1 MALNPGARLGPYE
14 VVSAIGAGGMG
25 EVYKATDTRLNRTVA
40 IKVMPP
46 RFADDPDMKQR
57 FDREAQTI
65 AGLTHPNICTL
76 HDVGTEA
83 GVSYLVMEFLEG
95 ETLADRIA
103 RGARPASGASSASG
117 IPAPGALTLDDS
129 LRIALA
135 MADALDKAHRQGIV
149 HRDLK
154 PANVM
159 LVKSA
164 GSSTP
169 LVKLV
174 DFGLAKWTTPASDA
188 LAAAPTRADL
198 STPGMLLGTLQ
209 YMAPEQVDGKDAD
222 ARTDIFAFGAV
233 LYEMITG
240 RRAFEGRSQATL
252 ISAIM
257 TGEPPSLM
265 EMLGGTV
272 GERLRPARGAK
283 SPSASEW
290 GWGPT
295 SIREFDHLV
304 QRCLAKDSDDRWQ
317 DAHSVLLQLQWIAKG
332 RSESGVPAAVA
343 AADRKRARVTR
354 IALVVAAAVIAA
366 LAVPTGLYLRGPAPP
381 EAFPLRVPV
390 VALSRSN
397 FAVSPNGREIALVA
411 QPDPQEPAALYIR
424 PVTAATFRR
433 LAGTDDAVLPFWS
446 PDSRSVAFV
455 SAGKLRRVDAS
466 GSAPKDIA
474 PAIDFSGGAWN
485 AANVIVFGTA
495 RGLLR
500 VSAEGGTPEAL
511 TTIDKA
517 ETGHF
522 WPAFLPDGNHFLFTA
537 WSNETAPRAVYV
549 GALDSKD
556 RTKVMPAESNAV
568 YASGHLVFH
577 RAASLFAQPFDA
589 ASRTLSGEAS
599 QVAGTLAFSA
609 GDGRGLFAASTTG
622 VLVFYQGEH
631 TASGRGQTGNSQFAW
646 IGRTGSWIAAAIETG
661 LHGDMDLSP
670 DQKFIA
676 ITKQPPGA
684 PASDIVVVEWAKGL
698 ETRLTLDPADDINPV
713 WSHDGSRIAFTSY
726 RAGNADIF
734 VKNANGVGP
743 DTPLVQT
750 SSDEFVEAWS
760 SDGRYIAYLVT
771 QDRFQ
776 DIYALPLEQGGK
788 PFPVVQGAFRKD
800 EAQFSYDGKW
810 LAYTSDESSPGKFEV
825 YVMSF
830 PQLDQKRKVSIGGG
844 GQPRWRKDGK
854 ELYYRTVEHYMAV
867 DIMPGLKIDSGVPHA
882 MFPTRTPGNGN
893 ISSSDPV
900 RHQWA
905 AASDGQRFLLRV
917 AFGGGAGA
925 RGRRSNAANT
935 FVPPGTAPTAARG
948 RGPRGSARGQT
959 APALT
964 VILHWPASVGKAGQ

>member
-1 MALNPGARLGPYE
+1 VLGQLLGPYRILSKVGE
-14 VVSAIGAGGMG
+14 GGMG
-25 EVYKATDTRLNRTVA
+25 EVYRATDTRLNRTVA

-46 RFADDPDMKQR
+46 HFADNADMKQR

-103 RGARPASGASSASG
+103 RGARPASGGSSASG
-117 IPAPGALTLDDS
+117 IRAPGALTLDDA

-135 MADALDKAHRQGIV
+135 VADALDKAHRQGIV

-159 LVKSA
+159 LVKGA

-169 LVKLV
+169 LVKLL
-174 DFGLAKWTTPASDA
+174 DFGLAKWTTSASDT

-209 YMAPEQVDGKDAD
+209 YMAPEQVEGKEAD

-233 LYEMITG
+233 LYEMLTG
-240 RRAFEGRSQATL
+240 RRAFQGKSQATL

-257 TGEPPSLM
+257 TAEPPPVSALQP
-265 EMLGGTV
+265 LT
-272 GERLRPARGAK
+272 
-283 SPSASEW
+283 PSAL
-290 GWGPT
+290 
-295 SIREFDHLV
+295 DHLV
-304 QRCLAKDSDDRWQ
+304 QRCLAKDPDDRWQ
-317 DAHSVLLQLQWIAKG
+317 DAHSVLLQLRWIAQG
-332 RSESGVPAAVA
+332 RSESEVPAAVA
-343 AADRKRARVTR
+343 AADRQRAKLTR
-354 IALVVAAAVIAA
+354 IAVVVAGPVIAA

-397 FAVSPNGREIALVA
+397 FAVSPSGREIALVA
-411 QPDPQEPAALYIR
+411 QPDPEEPAALYIR

-446 PDSRSVAFV
+446 PDSRSIAFV
-455 SAGKLRRVDAS
+455 SGGKLRRVDTS

-474 PAIDFSGGAWN
+474 PAMDFSGGAWN
-485 AANVIVFGTA
+485 EANVIVFGTP

-511 TTIDKA
+511 TTIDTS

-522 WPAFLPDGNHFLFTA
+522 WPAFLPDGNHFLFTV
-537 WSNETAPRAVYV
+537 WSNETANRAVYV
-549 GALDSKD
+549 GALDSQD
-556 RTKVMPAESNAV
+556 RTKVMPAESNAM

-599 QVAGTLAFSA
+599 QIAGTLAFSA

-622 VLVFYQGEH
+622 VLVFYQGENG
-631 TASGRGQTGNSQFAW
+631 ASGRGQTGNSQFSW
-646 IGRTGSWIAAAIETG
+646 IGRTGSWIGAAIESG

-676 ITKQPPGA
+676 ITKQQVGA

-760 SDGRYIAYLVT
+760 SDGRYIAYLVA

-776 DIYALPLEQGGK
+776 DIYALPLAQGGK

-800 EAQFSYDGKW
+800 EPQFSYDGKW

-825 YVMSF
+825 YVISF
-830 PQLDQKRKVSIGGG
+830 PQLDQKRKVSIDGG
-844 GQPRWRKDGK
+844 GQPRWRKDSR
-854 ELYYRTVEHYMAV
+854 ELYYRTVENYMAV
-867 DIMPGLKIDSGVPHA
+867 DFMPGPKIDSGVPHA

-905 AASDGQRFLLRV
+905 AASDGQRFLVRV
-917 AFGGGAGA
+917 AGGG

-964 VILHWPASVGKAGQ
+964 VILHWPAGVGKAGQ